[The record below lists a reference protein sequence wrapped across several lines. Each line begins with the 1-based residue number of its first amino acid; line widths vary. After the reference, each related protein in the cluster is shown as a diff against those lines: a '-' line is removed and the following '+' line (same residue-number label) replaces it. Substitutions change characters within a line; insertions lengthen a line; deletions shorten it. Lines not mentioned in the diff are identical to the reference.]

1 MTSARLYFLCLV
13 TLLLVVPPASA
24 NLLADLSQA
33 QQEVVAKGESVVL
46 EEEIMGKPWPKIR
59 VYKRIKATPEEV
71 AAVFFDYNQ
80 AKTYIPD
87 LLESKISKTISPR
100 VLEVDYE
107 VEVPILKDEAYT
119 ARNEMKA
126 FEGGYQASWVLL
138 RALQTKAAEGNLRIE
153 PFETGESVIRYTN
166 LVTPSSGMAK
176 ILRGPALARMQKTVL
191 AIAHKVE
198 QQQSAHPTE
207 LNVQI
212 NRLRDA
218 LEAPENS
225 AADKEET
232 KKP

>member
-13 TLLLVVPPASA
+13 ALLVLAPPASA
-24 NLLADLSQA
+24 NLLANLSHTQREA
-33 QQEVVAKGESVVL
+33 VAKGELVVL
-46 EEEIMGKPWPKIR
+46 EEEILGKPWPR
-59 VYKRIKATPEEV
+59 VRIYKRIKATPEEV

-87 LLESKISKTISPR
+87 VLESKISKTISPR

-126 FEGGYQASWVLL
+126 FEGGYQISWVLL

-153 PFETGESVIRYTN
+153 PFEGGESVIRYTN

-207 LNVQI
+207 LNLQI
-212 NRLRDA
+212 DRLRHA
-218 LEAPENS
+218 LEASENS
-225 AADKEET
+225 APDKEET